1 VRFTLNIDTNV
12 NYYVLLKV
20 NECRGGGRESGEPRG
35 AAVQVFAIRHVQA
48 NRSFDKKLK
57 IEFQSDL
64 EHKLSFIELLG
75 YNKTQPKQSDK
86 RI

>member
-1 VRFTLNIDTNV
+1 MSA
-12 NYYVLLKV
+12 
-20 NECRGGGRESGEPRG
+20 GGRERVESLGG

-75 YNKTQPKQSDK
+75 YNKIQPKQSDK

>member
-1 VRFTLNIDTNV
+1 MSA
-12 NYYVLLKV
+12 
-20 NECRGGGRESGEPRG
+20 GGGGGLGG
-35 AAVQVFAIRHVQA
+35 AAVQVFATRHVQA